1 MVPALKEERDPQKKK
16 MQEHMVEGNL
26 EAFWGK
32 LMILRTFLK
41 HLYLLFQVFRNTK

>member
-1 MVPALKEERDPQKKK
+1 MVPALKEERDPKKKK

-32 LMILRTFLK
+32 LVILRTFIKQL
-41 HLYLLFQVFRNTK
+41 HLLFQVVRNTK